1 MMQSK
6 QDWRRDD
13 GSRESNV
20 TIVWIAET
28 FREEHRAAIDWLNES
43 TISFAFA
50 GRPKATS
57 EAYLGSTMISTS
69 QPTVSICGHSVL
81 SLAARTPPTPG
92 GEIRP
97 ASSVA

>member
-43 TISFAFA
+43 TIEGFAFA

-57 EAYLGSTMISTS
+57 GAYLGSTMIST
-69 QPTVSICGHSVL
+69 
-81 SLAARTPPTPG
+81 AASGPRTSPS
-92 GEIRP
+92 P
-97 ASSVA
+97 A